1 MKRCMYNISSYTS
14 PTYKLFEDDNG
25 NSIYIKR
32 DDLIPFSF
40 GGNKVRIALEYIQDM
55 EKQGANCIIG
65 YGGPQSNLVR
75 VLANMCDVNKI
86 KCLIITPDSK
96 NQRTSFNA
104 KLTDMNIARNC
115 IITCQKDDVA
125 LTVERALSDLIKMGY
140 SPYYINGNA
149 RGQGNERTPVKA
161 YIKAFI
167 EILNYEQ
174 DNNLRFEYIFH
185 ASGTG
190 MTQSGLI
197 LGSLKSRSYRNIIG
211 ISIARGMEKGLE
223 TIKNYLEANSESRN
237 NRIDFIDDYI
247 CEGYGEYN
255 KEIENTILS
264 IYKKYGIPLDP
275 LYTGKAFW
283 GMQEYIKK
291 NVIQNE
297 KILFI
302 HTGGTPLF
310 FDYLRGDLCQ

>member
-1 MKRCMYNISSYTS
+1 MNIGFFTS
-14 PTYKLFEDDNG
+14 PTYKLFEDNNG

-75 VLANMCDVNKI
+75 VLANMCDANKI
-86 KCLIITPDSK
+86 KCFIITPDSK
-96 NQRTSFNA
+96 NQRISFNA

-115 IITCQKDDVA
+115 IITCQKNDVA
-125 LTVERALSDLIKMGY
+125 LTVEQAISNSIKMGY

-149 RGQGNERTPVKA
+149 YGQGNEKTPVKA
-161 YIKAFI
+161 YIKAFK

-197 LGSLKSRSYRNIIG
+197 LGSLKSNSYRNIIG
-211 ISIARGMEKGLE
+211 ISIARDKKKGMDTIRSYLE
-223 TIKNYLEANSESRN
+223 TNAKPNNIK
-237 NRIDFIDDYI
+237 IDFVDDYV
-247 CEGYGEYN
+247 CGGYGEYN
-255 KEIENTILS
+255 KDIEDMILS

-275 LYTGKAFW
+275 IYTGKAFW

-291 NVIQNE
+291 FSIKNQN
-297 KILFI
+297 ILFI

-310 FDYLRGDLCQ
+310 FDFLRGDICQ